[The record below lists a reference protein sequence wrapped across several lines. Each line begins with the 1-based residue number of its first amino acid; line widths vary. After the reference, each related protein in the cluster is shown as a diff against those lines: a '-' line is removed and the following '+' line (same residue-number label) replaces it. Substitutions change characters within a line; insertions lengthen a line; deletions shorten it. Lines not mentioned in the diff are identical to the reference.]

1 MSFEVITTVRF
12 DKGLKVLSKKY
23 RSIKTDFKFLK
34 ESLED
39 NPFQG
44 DELCPGVRKIRM
56 AFASK
61 GKGKYGGARVITYTI
76 FVSEYDGEIYLID
89 IYDKSDYSTV
99 DVNIIQRIIKDLDLT
114 EH

>member
-12 DKGLKVLSKKY
+12 DKELKALSKKY
-23 RSIKTDFKFLK
+23 RSIKTDFKILK

-56 AFASK
+56 AIASK
-61 GKGKYGGARVITYTI
+61 GKGKSGGARVITYTI
-76 FVSEYDGEIYLID
+76 LVSEYDGEIYLID

-99 DVNIIQRIIKDLDLT
+99 DIKIIQRIIKDLDLS
-114 EH
+114 EL